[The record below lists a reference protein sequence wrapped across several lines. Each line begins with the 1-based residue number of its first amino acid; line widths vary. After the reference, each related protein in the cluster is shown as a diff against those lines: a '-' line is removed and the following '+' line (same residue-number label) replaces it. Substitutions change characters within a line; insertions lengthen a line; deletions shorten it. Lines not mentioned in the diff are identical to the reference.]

1 MKSRY
6 LIPLMLLLLVVL
18 LSVTMK
24 VEIENCFISFS
35 NPTNLTFTKSDR
47 LPETSEKFRKIK
59 VDSGEVEITRIDGY
73 RVLYNNNKNVPFVN
87 LKIELSDKKSFEF
100 DKKAI
105 VENLKYLNSHSTG
118 METKDLIELKS
129 NGYKVL
135 GFSRSTIETGSV
147 LGTFVLFSDNGVIVY
162 FYFNN
167 LKPELRHFAT
177 IEEYKKLRNKF
188 IDEYTK
194 HLKSCK

>member
-6 LIPLMLLLLVVL
+6 LISLMLLCLVI
-18 LSVTMK
+18 LSSATIK

-35 NPTNLTFTKSDR
+35 TPTNLTFTKSDR

-73 RVLYNNNKNVPFVN
+73 RILYNNNKNVPFVN

-100 DKKAI
+100 DKTAI
-105 VENLKYLNSHSTG
+105 IENLKYLNTHSTG

-147 LGTFVLFSDNGVIVY
+147 LGTFVLFSDNGEIVY

-167 LKPELRHFAT
+167 LKPEFRHFAT